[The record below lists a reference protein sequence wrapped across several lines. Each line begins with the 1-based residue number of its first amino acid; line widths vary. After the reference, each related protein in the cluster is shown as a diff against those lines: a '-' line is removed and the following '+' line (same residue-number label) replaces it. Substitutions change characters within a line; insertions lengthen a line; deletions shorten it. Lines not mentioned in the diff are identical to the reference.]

1 MTIKKIYRTTRADGG
16 TTVSPVEPMG
26 EHSVLFRVIA
36 DEGKAVTKDGV
47 NLYACLDVE
56 NAAGFYEVEA
66 PPEETDAATDH
77 ANI

>member
-1 MTIKKIYRTTRADGG
+1 MTVKKLYRTKRVGGG
-16 TTVSPVEPMG
+16 TTVSPVEPTG

-56 NAAGFYEVEA
+56 NASGFYEVEA
-66 PPEETDAATDH
+66 PPENEAA
-77 ANI
+77 AENESI